1 MSSDAAPVLV
11 VEDGKG
17 PYGQMI
23 TSGPHALA
31 ADEPAALGGGDRA
44 PSPHQ
49 LLMAALGAC
58 TNITLR
64 MYAERHGWPLEKVS
78 CEVSNARIEG
88 AAAGAPN
95 ERFARRISLTG
106 PLDDTQRARLLAIAG
121 RCPVSQILARGAIVE
136 ADLG

>member
-1 MSSDAAPVLV
+1 MRENAPMSSDAAPVLV
-11 VEDGKG
+11 IEDGQG
-17 PYGQMI
+17 PYGQTI

-31 ADEPAALGGGDRA
+31 ADEPVALGGGDRA

-64 MYAERHGWPLEKVS
+64 MYAERHGWPLEKIT
-78 CEVSNARIEG
+78 CEVGNARIEG

-95 ERFARRISLTG
+95 ERFTRHITLTG
-106 PLDDTQRARLLAIAG
+106 PLPGEPDPRPRRDR
-121 RCPVSQILARGAIVE
+121 RGGPG
-136 ADLG
+136 LRRRR